1 MERIEPK
8 SLSTAIGTFPLPLL
22 SRSVIVRMHPT
33 TRDDLKI
40 IEMLNFPA
48 ETQRLDAV
56 KRVIINWAQS
66 TQLDLNP
73 ATAKNIARSHGG

>member
-1 MERIEPK
+1 
-8 SLSTAIGTFPLPLL
+8 
-22 SRSVIVRMHPT
+22 MHPT